1 MDKNNIYST
10 ISLTVDLTFD
20 PDNSSLIPDINVY
33 LIVGHIQSK
42 GNVQGARYYQEQIYT
57 ILNIDIYV
65 DRYR

>member
-10 ISLTVDLTFD
+10 ISLTVNSTFD
-20 PDNSSLIPDINVY
+20 PDDLSLIPDINGY

-57 ILNIDIYV
+57 KLNIEIY
-65 DRYR
+65 RY